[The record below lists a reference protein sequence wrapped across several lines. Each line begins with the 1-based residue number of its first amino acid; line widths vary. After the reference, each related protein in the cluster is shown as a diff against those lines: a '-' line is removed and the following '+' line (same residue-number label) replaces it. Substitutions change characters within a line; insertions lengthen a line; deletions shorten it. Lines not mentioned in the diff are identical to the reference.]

1 MLQEI
6 LEQLYEFAAKS
17 IPDKQILAAKKTYQM
32 ETGTLYED
40 DKSYNSRMALFLEW
54 YLFNNCAPK
63 SSKTVLEVLLEN
75 NSEEFSTD
83 QLKIYKD
90 ISKSTQ
96 SLFLIQKVHEDRVKA
111 VNLFTDEIYLV
122 QEKDSR
128 LIFKE
133 NDIFQGRIIY
143 FQKYFHF
150 TGNFCF
156 HPKKSHK
163 YIKYEIKLI
172 AKSLNQYKKDLAK
185 TEKTLLKATTKLKR
199 HELKIENLNGKIHN
213 INSESKVAKLNQ
225 KLKLLVEEKETQIR
239 TIQELRNKASFIKND
254 KIKNE
259 GNKQINALIN
269 RLAYMNLKWE
279 RSRQIDI
286 TDIYK
291 N

>member
-6 LEQLYEFAAKS
+6 LEQLFEFTAKS
-17 IPDKQILAAKKTYQM
+17 IPDEQILAAKKNYQM

-75 NSEEFSTD
+75 NSEEFNTH

-96 SLFLIQKVHEDRVKA
+96 SLFLIQKVHEDGVKA
-111 VNLFTDEIYLV
+111 IDLFTDEIYLV

-239 TIQELRNKASFIKND
+239 TIQELRNEASFIKND

>member
-6 LEQLYEFAAKS
+6 LEQLFEFAAKS
-17 IPDKQILAAKKTYQM
+17 IPDKQILEAKKTYQM

-75 NSEEFSTD
+75 NSEEFNTD
-83 QLKIYKD
+83 QLKIYKN

-96 SLFLIQKVHEDRVKA
+96 SLFLIQKVHEDGVKA
-111 VNLFTDEIYLV
+111 INLFTDEIYLV

-239 TIQELRNKASFIKND
+239 TIQELRNEASFIKND

>member
-6 LEQLYEFAAKS
+6 LEQLFEFAAKS
-17 IPDKQILAAKKTYQM
+17 IPDEQVLAAKKTYQM
-32 ETGTLYED
+32 ETGILYED

-75 NSEEFSTD
+75 NSEECNTD
-83 QLKIYKD
+83 KLKIYKS
-90 ISKSTQ
+90 ISKSIQ

-111 VNLFTDEIYLV
+111 INLFNDEIYLV

-156 HPKKSHK
+156 HPKKTHK
-163 YIKYEIKLI
+163 HIRYEIKLI
-172 AKSLNQYKKDLAK
+172 AKSLNQQKKDLAK
-185 TEKTLLKATTKLKR
+185 TEKTLLKANTKLTR
-199 HELKIENLNGKIHN
+199 HELKIENLNEKLHN
-213 INSESKVAKLNQ
+213 INSENKVAKLNQ

-239 TIQELRNKASFIKND
+239 TIQELRNEVSFIKND
-254 KIKNE
+254 KIKND

-286 TDIYK
+286 DDIYT

>member
-6 LEQLYEFAAKS
+6 LEQLFEFAAKS

-75 NSEEFSTD
+75 NSEEFNTD
-83 QLKIYKD
+83 QLKIYKN

-96 SLFLIQKVHEDRVKA
+96 SLFLIQKVHEDGVKA
-111 VNLFTDEIYLV
+111 INLFTDEIYLV

-172 AKSLNQYKKDLAK
+172 AKSLNQYKKNLAK

-239 TIQELRNKASFIKND
+239 TIQELRNEASFIKND

>member
-1 MLQEI
+1 MLHI
-6 LEQLYEFAAKS
+6 FLEQLFEFAAKT
-17 IPDKQILAAKKTYQM
+17 IPEEQILAAKQTYQM

-54 YLFNNCAPK
+54 YLCNNCAPK

-75 NSEEFSTD
+75 NSEECNTD
-83 QLKIYKD
+83 KLKIYKS
-90 ISKSTQ
+90 ISKSIQ
-96 SLFLIQKVHEDRVKA
+96 SLFLIQKVHDDSVKA
-111 VNLFTDEIYLV
+111 INLFNDEIYLV

-163 YIKYEIKLI
+163 YIRYEIKLI
-172 AKSLNQYKKDLAK
+172 AKSLNQHKKDLAK
-185 TEKTLLKATTKLKR
+185 TEKTLLKANTKLTR
-199 HELKIENLNGKIHN
+199 HELKIENLNEKLHN
-213 INSESKVAKLNQ
+213 INSENKVAKLNQ

-239 TIQELRNKASFIKND
+239 TIQELRNEVSFIKND

-269 RLAYMNLKWE
+269 RLTYMNLKWE

-286 TDIYK
+286 TDIY
-291 N
+291 NN

>member
-1 MLQEI
+1 MIQEI
-6 LEQLYEFAAKS
+6 LEQLFEFAAKS
-17 IPDKQILAAKKTYQM
+17 ISDQQILAAKKTYQM
-32 ETGTLYED
+32 ETGLLYED
-40 DKSYNSRMALFLEW
+40 DKSYNLRMALFLEW

-63 SSKTVLEVLLEN
+63 SSKTILEVLLEN
-75 NSEEFSTD
+75 NSEECNTD
-83 QLKIYKD
+83 KLKIYKS
-90 ISKSTQ
+90 ISKSIQ

-111 VNLFTDEIYLV
+111 INLFNDEIYLV

-163 YIKYEIKLI
+163 YIRYEIKLI
-172 AKSLNQYKKDLAK
+172 AKSLNQHKKDLAK
-185 TEKTLLKATTKLKR
+185 TEKTLLKANTKLTR
-199 HELKIENLNGKIHN
+199 HELKIENLNEKLHN
-213 INSESKVAKLNQ
+213 INSENKVAKLNQ

-239 TIQELRNKASFIKND
+239 TIQELRNEVSFIKND

-269 RLAYMNLKWE
+269 SLAYKNLKWE

-286 TDIYK
+286 SDIYK

>member
-1 MLQEI
+1 MIQEI
-6 LEQLYEFAAKS
+6 LEQLFEFAAKS
-17 IPDKQILAAKKTYQM
+17 ISDQQILAAKKTYQM
-32 ETGTLYED
+32 ETGILYED

-75 NSEEFSTD
+75 NSEECNTD
-83 QLKIYKD
+83 KLKIYKS
-90 ISKSTQ
+90 ISKSIQ

-111 VNLFTDEIYLV
+111 INLFNDEIYLV

-163 YIKYEIKLI
+163 YIRYEIKLI
-172 AKSLNQYKKDLAK
+172 AKSLNQHKKDLAK
-185 TEKTLLKATTKLKR
+185 TEKTLLKANTKLTR
-199 HELKIENLNGKIHN
+199 HELKIENLNEKLHN
-213 INSESKVAKLNQ
+213 INSENKVAKLNQ

-239 TIQELRNKASFIKND
+239 TIQELRNEVSFIKND

-269 RLAYMNLKWE
+269 RLTYMNLKWE

-286 TDIYK
+286 TDIY
-291 N
+291 NN

>member
-1 MLQEI
+1 MIQEI
-6 LEQLYEFAAKS
+6 LEQLFEFAAKS
-17 IPDKQILAAKKTYQM
+17 ISDQQILAAKKTYQM
-32 ETGTLYED
+32 ETGLLYED

-75 NSEEFSTD
+75 NSEECNTD
-83 QLKIYKD
+83 KLKIYKS
-90 ISKSTQ
+90 ISKSIQ

-111 VNLFTDEIYLV
+111 INLFNDEIYLV

-163 YIKYEIKLI
+163 YIRYEIKLI
-172 AKSLNQYKKDLAK
+172 AKSLNQHKKDLAK
-185 TEKTLLKATTKLKR
+185 TEKTLLKANTKLTR
-199 HELKIENLNGKIHN
+199 HELKIENLNEKLHN
-213 INSESKVAKLNQ
+213 INSENKVAKLNQ

-239 TIQELRNKASFIKND
+239 TIQELRNEVSFIKND

>member
-1 MLQEI
+1 MIQEI
-6 LEQLYEFAAKS
+6 LEQLFEFAAKS
-17 IPDKQILAAKKTYQM
+17 ISDQQILAAKKTYQM
-32 ETGTLYED
+32 ETGLLYED

-75 NSEEFSTD
+75 NSEECNTD
-83 QLKIYKD
+83 KLKIYKS
-90 ISKSTQ
+90 ISKSIQ

-111 VNLFTDEIYLV
+111 INLFNDEIYLV

-163 YIKYEIKLI
+163 YIRYEIKLI
-172 AKSLNQYKKDLAK
+172 AKSLNQHKKDLAK
-185 TEKTLLKATTKLKR
+185 TEKTLLKANTKLTR
-199 HELKIENLNGKIHN
+199 HELKIENLNEKLRN
-213 INSESKVAKLNQ
+213 INSENKVAKLNQ

-239 TIQELRNKASFIKND
+239 TIQELRNEVSFIKND

-269 RLAYMNLKWE
+269 RLTYMNLKWE

-286 TDIYK
+286 TDIY
-291 N
+291 NN

>member
-1 MLQEI
+1 MIQEI
-6 LEQLYEFAAKS
+6 LEQLFEFAAKS
-17 IPDKQILAAKKTYQM
+17 ISDQQILAAKKTYQM
-32 ETGTLYED
+32 ETGLLYED

-63 SSKTVLEVLLEN
+63 SSKTILEVLLEN
-75 NSEEFSTD
+75 NSEECNTD
-83 QLKIYKD
+83 KLKIYKS
-90 ISKSTQ
+90 ISKSIQ

-111 VNLFTDEIYLV
+111 INLFNDEIYLV

-156 HPKKSHK
+156 HPEKSHK
-163 YIKYEIKLI
+163 YIRYEIKLI
-172 AKSLNQYKKDLAK
+172 AKSLNQHKKDLAK
-185 TEKTLLKATTKLKR
+185 TEKTLLKANTKLTC
-199 HELKIENLNGKIHN
+199 HELKIENLNEKLHN
-213 INSESKVAKLNQ
+213 INSENKVAKLNQ

-239 TIQELRNKASFIKND
+239 TIQELRNEVSFIKND

-269 RLAYMNLKWE
+269 RLTYMNLKWE

-286 TDIYK
+286 TDIY
-291 N
+291 NN

>member
-6 LEQLYEFAAKS
+6 LEQLFEFSAKS
-17 IPDKQILAAKKTYQM
+17 IPDEQILAAKKTYQM
-32 ETGTLYED
+32 ETGILYED

-75 NSEEFSTD
+75 NSEECNTD
-83 QLKIYKD
+83 KLKIYKS
-90 ISKSTQ
+90 ISKSIQ
-96 SLFLIQKVHEDRVKA
+96 SLFLIQKEDRVKA
-111 VNLFTDEIYLV
+111 INLFNDEIYLV

-156 HPKKSHK
+156 HPKKTHK
-163 YIKYEIKLI
+163 HIKSEIKIIKKNL
-172 AKSLNQYKKDLAK
+172 SQHKKDLAK
-185 TEKTLLKATTKLKR
+185 TEKTLLKANTKLKR
-199 HELKIENLNGKIHN
+199 NELKIEKLNEKLHSK
-213 INSESKVAKLNQ
+213 NSENKVAKLNQ

-239 TIQELRNKASFIKND
+239 TIQELRNGASFIKND

>member
-54 YLFNNCAPK
+54 YLFNNSTPK
-63 SSKTVLEVLLEN
+63 SSKTVLEILLEN
-75 NSEEFSTD
+75 NSEEFNTD
-83 QLKIYKD
+83 QLKIYKN

-96 SLFLIQKVHEDRVKA
+96 SLFLIQKVHEDGVKA
-111 VNLFTDEIYLV
+111 INLFTDEIYLV

-239 TIQELRNKASFIKND
+239 TIQELRNEASFIKND

>member
-6 LEQLYEFAAKS
+6 LEQLFEFTAKS
-17 IPDKQILAAKKTYQM
+17 IPDEQILAAKKTYQM

-54 YLFNNCAPK
+54 YIFNNYAPK

-75 NSEEFSTD
+75 NSEQCNTD
-83 QLKIYKD
+83 KLNLYKS
-90 ISKSTQ
+90 ISESIQ
-96 SLFLIQKVHEDRVKA
+96 SLFLIQKVYEDRVTA
-111 VNLFTDEIYLV
+111 MNLFTDEIYLV

-133 NDIFQGRIIY
+133 NDILQGRIVY

-163 YIKYEIKLI
+163 YIRYEIKFI
-172 AKSLNQYKKDLAK
+172 VKSLNQHKKDLAK
-185 TEKTLLKATTKLKR
+185 TEKTLLKANTKLKR
-199 HELKIENLNGKIHN
+199 HELKIEKSNEKLHN
-213 INSESKVAKLNQ
+213 INSENKVAKLNQ

-239 TIQELRNKASFIKND
+239 TIQELKNEVSFIKND

-286 TDIYK
+286 ADIYK

>member
-6 LEQLYEFAAKS
+6 LEQLFEFTAKS

-75 NSEEFSTD
+75 NSEEFNTD
-83 QLKIYKD
+83 QLKIYKN

-96 SLFLIQKVHEDRVKA
+96 SLFLIQKVHEDGVKA
-111 VNLFTDEIYLV
+111 INLFTDEIYLV

-239 TIQELRNKASFIKND
+239 TIQELRNEASFIKND

>member
-1 MLQEI
+1 MIQEI
-6 LEQLYEFAAKS
+6 LEQLFEFAAKS
-17 IPDKQILAAKKTYQM
+17 ISDQQILAAKKTYQM
-32 ETGTLYED
+32 ETGLLYED

-75 NSEEFSTD
+75 NSEECNTD
-83 QLKIYKD
+83 KLKIYKS
-90 ISKSTQ
+90 ISKSIQ

-111 VNLFTDEIYLV
+111 INLFNDEIYLV

-163 YIKYEIKLI
+163 YIRYEIKLI
-172 AKSLNQYKKDLAK
+172 AKSLNQHKKDLAK
-185 TEKTLLKATTKLKR
+185 TEKTLLKANTKLTR
-199 HELKIENLNGKIHN
+199 HELKIENLNEKLHN
-213 INSESKVAKLNQ
+213 INSENKVAKLNQ

-239 TIQELRNKASFIKND
+239 TIQELRNEVSFIKND

-286 TDIYK
+286 ADIY
-291 N
+291 NN

>member
-6 LEQLYEFAAKS
+6 LEQLFEFAAKS

-32 ETGTLYED
+32 ETGLLYED
-40 DKSYNSRMALFLEW
+40 DKSYNLRMALFLEW

-111 VNLFTDEIYLV
+111 INLFNDEIYLV

-156 HPKKSHK
+156 HPKKTYKH
-163 YIKYEIKLI
+163 IKSEIKI
-172 AKSLNQYKKDLAK
+172 IKKSLSQHKKDLAK
-185 TEKTLLKATTKLKR
+185 TEKNLLKANTKLKR
-199 HELKIENLNGKIHN
+199 HELKIEILNEKLHN
-213 INSESKVAKLNQ
+213 RNSENKIAKLNQ
-225 KLKLLVEEKETQIR
+225 KLKLLVEEKENQIK
-239 TIQELRNKASFIKND
+239 TIQELKNEVSFIKND
-254 KIKNE
+254 KIK
-259 GNKQINALIN
+259 IF
-269 RLAYMNLKWE
+269 
-279 RSRQIDI
+279 
-286 TDIYK
+286 
-291 N
+291 

>member
-6 LEQLYEFAAKS
+6 LEQLFEFAAKS
-17 IPDKQILAAKKTYQM
+17 IPDEQILAAKKTYQM
-32 ETGTLYED
+32 ETGILYED

-75 NSEEFSTD
+75 NSEECNTD
-83 QLKIYKD
+83 KLKIYKS
-90 ISKSTQ
+90 ISKSIQ

-111 VNLFTDEIYLV
+111 INLFNDEIYLV

-156 HPKKSHK
+156 HPEKSHK
-163 YIKYEIKLI
+163 YIRYEIKLI
-172 AKSLNQYKKDLAK
+172 AKSLNQHKKDLAK
-185 TEKTLLKATTKLKR
+185 TEKTLLKANTKLTR
-199 HELKIENLNGKIHN
+199 HELKIENLNEKLHN
-213 INSESKVAKLNQ
+213 INSENKVAKLNQ

-239 TIQELRNKASFIKND
+239 TIQELRNEVSFIKND
-254 KIKNE
+254 KIKIE
-259 GNKQINALIN
+259 GNKQINTLIN

-286 TDIYK
+286 TDIY
-291 N
+291 NN

>member
-1 MLQEI
+1 MIQEI
-6 LEQLYEFAAKS
+6 LEQLFEFAAKS
-17 IPDKQILAAKKTYQM
+17 ISDQQILAAKKTYQM
-32 ETGTLYED
+32 ETGILYED

-75 NSEEFSTD
+75 NSEECNTD
-83 QLKIYKD
+83 KLKIYKS
-90 ISKSTQ
+90 ISKSIQ

-111 VNLFTDEIYLV
+111 INLFTDEIYLV

-156 HPKKSHK
+156 HPEKSHK
-163 YIKYEIKLI
+163 YIRYEIKLI
-172 AKSLNQYKKDLAK
+172 AKSLNQHKKDLAK
-185 TEKTLLKATTKLKR
+185 TEKTLLKANTKLMR
-199 HELKIENLNGKIHN
+199 HELKIENLNEKLHN
-213 INSESKVAKLNQ
+213 INSENKVAKLNQ

-239 TIQELRNKASFIKND
+239 TIQELRNEVSFIKND

-286 TDIYK
+286 TDIY
-291 N
+291 NN

>member
-1 MLQEI
+1 MIQEI
-6 LEQLYEFAAKS
+6 LEQLFEFAAKS
-17 IPDKQILAAKKTYQM
+17 ISDQQILAAKKTYQM
-32 ETGTLYED
+32 ETGILYED

-75 NSEEFSTD
+75 NSEECNTD
-83 QLKIYKD
+83 KLKIYKS
-90 ISKSTQ
+90 ISKSIQ

-111 VNLFTDEIYLV
+111 INLFNDEIYLV

-156 HPKKSHK
+156 HPEKSHK
-163 YIKYEIKLI
+163 YIRYEIKLI
-172 AKSLNQYKKDLAK
+172 AKSLNQHKKDLAK
-185 TEKTLLKATTKLKR
+185 TEKTLLKANTKLTR
-199 HELKIENLNGKIHN
+199 HELKIENLNEKLRN
-213 INSESKVAKLNQ
+213 INSENKVAKLNQ

-239 TIQELRNKASFIKND
+239 TIQELRNEVSFIKND

-269 RLAYMNLKWE
+269 RLTYMNLKWE

-286 TDIYK
+286 TDIY
-291 N
+291 NN

>member
-54 YLFNNCAPK
+54 YLFNNSTPK
-63 SSKTVLEVLLEN
+63 SSKTVLEILLEN
-75 NSEEFSTD
+75 NSEEFNTD
-83 QLKIYKD
+83 QLKIYKN

-96 SLFLIQKVHEDRVKA
+96 SLFLIQKVHEDGVKA
-111 VNLFTDEIYLV
+111 INLFTDEIYLV

-143 FQKYFHF
+143 FKKYFYF

-185 TEKTLLKATTKLKR
+185 AEKTLLKATTKLKR

-213 INSESKVAKLNQ
+213 IKSESKVAKLNQ
-225 KLKLLVEEKETQIR
+225 KLKLFVEEKETQIR
-239 TIQELRNKASFIKND
+239 TIQELRNEASFIKND

>member
-1 MLQEI
+1 MIQEI
-6 LEQLYEFAAKS
+6 LEQLFEFAAKS
-17 IPDKQILAAKKTYQM
+17 ISDQQILAAKKTYQM
-32 ETGTLYED
+32 ETGLLYED

-75 NSEEFSTD
+75 NSEECNTD
-83 QLKIYKD
+83 KLKIYKS
-90 ISKSTQ
+90 ISKSIQ

-111 VNLFTDEIYLV
+111 INLFNDEIYLV

-163 YIKYEIKLI
+163 YIRYEIKLI
-172 AKSLNQYKKDLAK
+172 AKSLNQHKKDLAK
-185 TEKTLLKATTKLKR
+185 TEKTLLKANTKLTR
-199 HELKIENLNGKIHN
+199 HELKIENLNEKLHN
-213 INSESKVAKLNQ
+213 INSENKVAKLNQ

-239 TIQELRNKASFIKND
+239 TIQELRNEVSFIKND

-269 RLAYMNLKWE
+269 RLTYMNLKWE

-286 TDIYK
+286 TDIY
-291 N
+291 NN

>member
-1 MLQEI
+1 MIQEI
-6 LEQLYEFAAKS
+6 LEQLFEFAAKS
-17 IPDKQILAAKKTYQM
+17 ISDQQILAAKKTYQM
-32 ETGTLYED
+32 ETGILYED

-75 NSEEFSTD
+75 NSEECNTD
-83 QLKIYKD
+83 KLKIYKS
-90 ISKSTQ
+90 ISKSIQ
-96 SLFLIQKVHEDRVKA
+96 SLFLIQKVHKDRVKA
-111 VNLFTDEIYLV
+111 INLFNDEIYLV

-163 YIKYEIKLI
+163 YIRYEIKLI
-172 AKSLNQYKKDLAK
+172 AKSLNQHKKDLAK
-185 TEKTLLKATTKLKR
+185 TKKTLLKANTKLTR
-199 HELKIENLNGKIHN
+199 HELKIENLNEKLHN
-213 INSESKVAKLNQ
+213 INSENKVAKLNQ

-239 TIQELRNKASFIKND
+239 TIQELRNEVSFIKND

-286 TDIYK
+286 TDIY
-291 N
+291 NN

>member
-1 MLQEI
+1 MIQEI
-6 LEQLYEFAAKS
+6 LEQLFEFAAKS
-17 IPDKQILAAKKTYQM
+17 ISDQQILAAKKTYQM
-32 ETGTLYED
+32 ETGILYED

-75 NSEEFSTD
+75 NSEECNTD
-83 QLKIYKD
+83 KLKIYKS
-90 ISKSTQ
+90 ISKSIQ

-111 VNLFTDEIYLV
+111 INLFNDEIYLV

-143 FQKYFHF
+143 FQKYFYF

-156 HPKKSHK
+156 HPEKSHK
-163 YIKYEIKLI
+163 YIRYEIKLI
-172 AKSLNQYKKDLAK
+172 SKSLNQHKKDLAK
-185 TEKTLLKATTKLKR
+185 TEKTLLKANTKLTR
-199 HELKIENLNGKIHN
+199 HELKIENLNEKLHN
-213 INSESKVAKLNQ
+213 INSENKVAKLNQ

-239 TIQELRNKASFIKND
+239 TIQELRNEVSFIKND

-269 RLAYMNLKWE
+269 RLTYMNLKWE

-286 TDIYK
+286 TDIY
-291 N
+291 NN

>member
-6 LEQLYEFAAKS
+6 LEQLFEFAAKS
-17 IPDKQILAAKKTYQM
+17 IPDEQILAAKKTYQM
-32 ETGTLYED
+32 ETGILYED

-63 SSKTVLEVLLEN
+63 SSKTILEVLLEN
-75 NSEEFSTD
+75 NSEECNTD
-83 QLKIYKD
+83 KLKIYKS
-90 ISKSTQ
+90 ISGSIQ
-96 SLFLIQKVHEDRVKA
+96 SLFFIQKVHDDSVKA
-111 VNLFTDEIYLV
+111 INLFTDEIYLV
-122 QEKDSR
+122 IEKDSR
-128 LIFKE
+128 LIFRE

-163 YIKYEIKLI
+163 YIRYEIKLI
-172 AKSLNQYKKDLAK
+172 AKSLNQHKKDLAK
-185 TEKTLLKATTKLKR
+185 TEKTLLKANTKLTR
-199 HELKIENLNGKIHN
+199 HELKIENLNEKLHN
-213 INSESKVAKLNQ
+213 INSENKVAKLNQ

-239 TIQELRNKASFIKND
+239 TIQELRNEVSFIKND

-259 GNKQINALIN
+259 GNKQINGLIN
-269 RLAYMNLKWE
+269 SLAYKNLKWE

-286 TDIYK
+286 SDIYK

>member
-6 LEQLYEFAAKS
+6 LEQLFEFAAKS
-17 IPDKQILAAKKTYQM
+17 IPDKQILEAKKTYQM

-75 NSEEFSTD
+75 NSEEFNTD
-83 QLKIYKD
+83 QLKIYKN

-96 SLFLIQKVHEDRVKA
+96 SLFLIQKVHEDGVKA
-111 VNLFTDEIYLV
+111 INLFTDEIYLV

-143 FQKYFHF
+143 FKKYFYF

-239 TIQELRNKASFIKND
+239 TIQELRNEASFIKND

>member
-1 MLQEI
+1 MIQEI
-6 LEQLYEFAAKS
+6 LEQLFEFAAKS
-17 IPDKQILAAKKTYQM
+17 ISDQQILAAKKTYQM
-32 ETGTLYED
+32 ETGILYED

-75 NSEEFSTD
+75 NSEECNTD
-83 QLKIYKD
+83 KLKIYKS
-90 ISKSTQ
+90 ISKSIQ

-111 VNLFTDEIYLV
+111 INLFNDEIYLV

-163 YIKYEIKLI
+163 YIRYEIKLI
-172 AKSLNQYKKDLAK
+172 AKSLNQHKKDLAK
-185 TEKTLLKATTKLKR
+185 TEKTLLKANTKLTR
-199 HELKIENLNGKIHN
+199 HELKIENLNEKLHN
-213 INSESKVAKLNQ
+213 INSENKVAKLNQ

-239 TIQELRNKASFIKND
+239 TIQELRNEVSFIKND

-286 TDIYK
+286 TDIY
-291 N
+291 NN

>member
-6 LEQLYEFAAKS
+6 LEQLFEFTVKS
-17 IPDKQILAAKKTYQM
+17 IPDEQILAAKKTYQI

-54 YLFNNCAPK
+54 YLFNNCTPK

-75 NSEEFSTD
+75 NSEECNTD
-83 QLKIYKD
+83 KLKIYKS
-90 ISKSTQ
+90 ISKSIQ
-96 SLFLIQKVHEDRVKA
+96 SLFLILKVHEDRVKA
-111 VNLFTDEIYLV
+111 INLFTDEIYLV

-163 YIKYEIKLI
+163 YIRYEIKLI
-172 AKSLNQYKKDLAK
+172 VKGLNQHKKDLAK
-185 TEKTLLKATTKLKR
+185 TEKTLLKATTKLKH
-199 HELKIENLNGKIHN
+199 HELKIEKLNGKLHN

-239 TIQELRNKASFIKND
+239 TIQELRNGASFIKND

-269 RLAYMNLKWE
+269 RLAYMSLKWE

>member
-1 MLQEI
+1 MIQEI
-6 LEQLYEFAAKS
+6 LEQLFEFAAKS
-17 IPDKQILAAKKTYQM
+17 ISDQQILAAKKTYQM
-32 ETGTLYED
+32 ETGLLYED

-75 NSEEFSTD
+75 NSEECNTD
-83 QLKIYKD
+83 KLKIYKS
-90 ISKSTQ
+90 ISKSIQ

-111 VNLFTDEIYLV
+111 INLFNDEIYLV

-163 YIKYEIKLI
+163 YIRYEIKLI
-172 AKSLNQYKKDLAK
+172 AKSLNQHKKDLAK
-185 TEKTLLKATTKLKR
+185 TEKTLLKANTKLTR
-199 HELKIENLNGKIHN
+199 HELKIENLNEKLHN
-213 INSESKVAKLNQ
+213 INSENKVAKLNQ

-239 TIQELRNKASFIKND
+239 TIQELRNEVSFIKND

-286 TDIYK
+286 TDIY
-291 N
+291 NN

>member
-1 MLQEI
+1 MIQEI
-6 LEQLYEFAAKS
+6 LEQLFEFAAKS
-17 IPDKQILAAKKTYQM
+17 ISDQQILAAKKTYQM
-32 ETGTLYED
+32 ETGLLYED

-75 NSEEFSTD
+75 NSEECNTD
-83 QLKIYKD
+83 KLKIYKS
-90 ISKSTQ
+90 ISKSIQ

-111 VNLFTDEIYLV
+111 INLFNDEIYLV

-163 YIKYEIKLI
+163 YIRYEIKLI
-172 AKSLNQYKKDLAK
+172 AKSLNQHKKDLAK
-185 TEKTLLKATTKLKR
+185 TKKTLLKANTKLTR
-199 HELKIENLNGKIHN
+199 HELKIENLNEKLHN
-213 INSESKVAKLNQ
+213 INSENKVAKLNQ

-239 TIQELRNKASFIKND
+239 TIQELRNEVSFIKND

-269 RLAYMNLKWE
+269 RLTYMNLKWE

-286 TDIYK
+286 TDIY
-291 N
+291 NN

>member
-6 LEQLYEFAAKS
+6 LEQLFEFTAKS
-17 IPDKQILAAKKTYQM
+17 IPDEQILAAKKNYQM

-75 NSEEFSTD
+75 NSEEFNTH

-96 SLFLIQKVHEDRVKA
+96 SLFLIQKVHEDGVKA
-111 VNLFTDEIYLV
+111 IDLFTDEIYLV

-163 YIKYEIKLI
+163 YIKYKIKLI

-185 TEKTLLKATTKLKR
+185 TEKTLLKAATKLKR

>member
-6 LEQLYEFAAKS
+6 LEQLFEFAAKS

-75 NSEEFSTD
+75 NSEEFNTH

-96 SLFLIQKVHEDRVKA
+96 SLFLIQKVHEDGVKA
-111 VNLFTDEIYLV
+111 IDLFTDEIYLV

-163 YIKYEIKLI
+163 YIKYKIKLI

-185 TEKTLLKATTKLKR
+185 TEKTLLKAATKLKR

>member
-1 MLQEI
+1 MIQEI
-6 LEQLYEFAAKS
+6 LEQLFEFAAKS
-17 IPDKQILAAKKTYQM
+17 ISDQQILAAKKTYQM
-32 ETGTLYED
+32 ETGLLYED
-40 DKSYNSRMALFLEW
+40 DKSYNLRMALFLEW

-75 NSEEFSTD
+75 NSEECNTD
-83 QLKIYKD
+83 KLKIYKS
-90 ISKSTQ
+90 ISKSIQ

-111 VNLFTDEIYLV
+111 INLFNDEIYLV

-163 YIKYEIKLI
+163 YIRAEIKLI
-172 AKSLNQYKKDLAK
+172 AKSLNQHKKEFAK
-185 TEKTLLKATTKLKR
+185 TEKTLLKANTKLKR
-199 HELKIENLNGKIHN
+199 HELKIENSKEKLHN
-213 INSESKVAKLNQ
+213 INSENKVAKLNQ

-239 TIQELRNKASFIKND
+239 TIQELRNEVSFIKND

-259 GNKQINALIN
+259 GNKQMNALIN

-286 TDIYK
+286 IDIYK

>member
-1 MLQEI
+1 MIQEI
-6 LEQLYEFAAKS
+6 LEQLFEFAAKS
-17 IPDKQILAAKKTYQM
+17 ISDEQILAAKKTYQM
-32 ETGTLYED
+32 ETGILYED

-75 NSEEFSTD
+75 NSEECNTD
-83 QLKIYKD
+83 KLKIYKS
-90 ISKSTQ
+90 ISKSIQ

-111 VNLFTDEIYLV
+111 INLFNDEIYLV

-163 YIKYEIKLI
+163 YIRYEIKLI
-172 AKSLNQYKKDLAK
+172 AKSLNQHKKDLAK
-185 TEKTLLKATTKLKR
+185 TEKTLLKANTKLTR
-199 HELKIENLNGKIHN
+199 HELKIENLNEKLRN
-213 INSESKVAKLNQ
+213 INSENKVAKLNQ

-239 TIQELRNKASFIKND
+239 TIQELRNEVSFIKND

-269 RLAYMNLKWE
+269 RLTYMNLKWE

-286 TDIYK
+286 TDIY
-291 N
+291 NN